1 MVDMKREEWL
11 SLMLNSLP
19 DRHLLVDHS
28 GHIVESFG
36 HTSETTHQKI
46 SDLLPAAISSK
57 LQKTVARAL
66 SSGEIQQIQYS
77 LSPCQQL
84 QLSIEEL
91 IALGEMEEQWFE
103 STFKPVDTSAGEKFV
118 LWQERNITQA
128 FLREAELKRLSET
141 DELTGILNRRAF
153 LVGLEQEF
161 HMAEIQSLSCLMID
175 IDHFKEINDQVGHM
189 SGDEVIIHVARICQQ
204 SIRSCDY
211 IGRLGGE
218 EFGVVLSGVNAIQ
231 AYDIAETLRSAIE
244 ASPCTVD
251 GNSIYPTVSIGI
263 AETNEQITS
272 VKALLVNADKAMYY
286 SKQTG
291 RNQVTL
297 YYDNLPDI
305 KSNAQRKAKIL
316 KAS

>member
-19 DRHLLVDHS
+19 DRHLLVDRT
-28 GHIVESFG
+28 GHIVENFD
-36 HTSETTHQKI
+36 HTSVTAHQNI
-46 SDLLPAAISSK
+46 SDLLPTAVSVELLQAIE
-57 LQKTVARAL
+57 RAL
-66 SSGEIQQIQYS
+66 SSGELQQVQYS
-77 LSPCQQL
+77 LTPCQQL
-84 QLSIEEL
+84 QLSIEAL
-91 IALGEMEEQWFE
+91 MALGDTEEQWFE
-103 STFKPVDTSAGEKFV
+103 STLKPLQTSSGKPFV

-161 HMAEIQSLSCLMID
+161 HLTNTQSLSCLMID
-175 IDHFKEINDQVGHM
+175 IDHFKEINDQVGHL
-189 SGDEVIIHVARICQQ
+189 SGDEVITHVANICQQ

-218 EFGVVLSGVNAIQ
+218 EFGVVLNGTSAIQ
-231 AYDIAETLRSAIE
+231 AYDIAEKIRASIE

-251 GNSIYPTVSIGI
+251 GNTIYPTVSIGI
-263 AETNEQITS
+263 AESNEQVTS

-305 KSNAQRKAKIL
+305 KSNAQLKAKIL
-316 KAS
+316 RAS